1 MKYPALIYL
10 TYLVLLTVALGATAC
25 AEEECTNLD
34 DPVLNVEFRTF
45 QNNPVTNLPRE
56 RGDTVVIRH
65 LYGVGRPLTD
75 SLVRGTNRNRA
86 SVLLPLSQLNDVTAF
101 RMIYHLREDTN
112 RQEATITV
120 RYRRESFFVSDVCGF
135 NVRFRDL
142 TVDPIPSNPAFDSI
156 RVINNVISET
166 NTNAV
171 NIRMYFKT
179 K

>member
-10 TYLVLLTVALGATAC
+10 TYLALLAVALLATAC

-45 QNNPVTNLPRE
+45 QLNPATNLLRE

-65 LYGVGRPLTD
+65 LYGVGRSLTD
-75 SLVRGTNRNRA
+75 SLVRGTNRNRTNL
-86 SVLLPLSQLNDVTAF
+86 LLPLSQTTNESAF
-101 RMIYHLREDTN
+101 RMIYNIPGNDTVREVTF
-112 RQEATITV
+112 TV

-142 TVDPIPSNPAFDSI
+142 EVDPLLPSAPFDSI
-156 RVINNVISET
+156 KVINNVISET

-171 NIRMYFKT
+171 NIRMYF
-179 K
+179 

>member
-10 TYLVLLTVALGATAC
+10 TYLALLAVTLLATAC

-45 QNNPVTNLPRE
+45 QPNPNNLSILRE
-56 RGDTVVIRH
+56 RADTVVIRS
-65 LYGVGRPLTD
+65 LYGVGRPSTD
-75 SLVRGTNRNRA
+75 TLVTGNRT
-86 SVLLPLSQLNDVTAF
+86 SVLLPLSHRNDTTAF
-101 RMIYHLREDTN
+101 RMVYHLREDTT
-112 RQEATITV
+112 RREATITV
-120 RYRRESFFVSDVCGF
+120 QYRRESFFVSDVCGF
-135 NVRFRDL
+135 NVRFLDL
-142 TVDPIPSNPAFDSI
+142 TVARIDTNAAFDSI

-171 NIRMYFKT
+171 NIRMYFKS

>member
-1 MKYPALIYL
+1 MKHPVL
-10 TYLVLLTVALGATAC
+10 TYLTLLALTLLAAAC

-45 QNNPVTNLPRE
+45 QRNTFGIPRE
-56 RGDTVVIRH
+56 RADTLVIFKLH
-65 LYGVGRPLTD
+65 GVGSPAVD
-75 SLVRGTNRNRA
+75 SLDTLVAGNRT
-86 SVLLPLSQLNDVTAF
+86 SVLLPLSHENDQSAF
-101 RMIYHLREDTN
+101 RMVYRLREDTTIMR
-112 RQEATITV
+112 RQAIITV
-120 RYRRESFFVSDVCGF
+120 QYRRESFFVSDECGF

-142 TVDPIPSNPAFDSI
+142 TVERLPSDPAFDSI
-156 RVINNVISET
+156 RVINNAISET

>member
-10 TYLVLLTVALGATAC
+10 TYLVLLAVALLATAC

-45 QNNPVTNLPRE
+45 QLNSFNVFRE
-56 RGDTVVIRH
+56 RTDTVVIRH
-65 LYGVGRPLTD
+65 LYGVGRPSTD
-75 SLVRGTNRNRA
+75 SLVTGTNRQRT
-86 SVLLPLSQLNDVTAF
+86 SVLLPLSQINDVTAF
-101 RMIYHLREDTN
+101 RMIYHLREDTT
-112 RQEATITV
+112 RREATITV
-120 RYRRESFFVSDVCGF
+120 RYRREPFFVSDVCGF

-142 TVDPIPSNPAFDSI
+142 TVDSIPPSPAFDSI

-171 NIRMYFKT
+171 NIRMYFKNQ
-179 K
+179 

>member
-1 MKYPALIYL
+1 MKYPALLYL
-10 TYLVLLTVALGATAC
+10 TYLCLLAVALLATAC

-45 QNNPVTNLPRE
+45 QINPLTNLLRE

-65 LYGVGRPLTD
+65 LYGVGRPTTD
-75 SLVRGTNRNRA
+75 SLVTGSNRQRT
-86 SVLLPLSQLNDVTAF
+86 SLLLPLSQTNDVTAF
-101 RMIYHLREDTN
+101 RMIYNLREDTA
-112 RQEATITV
+112 RRELTFTV

-142 TVDPIPSNPAFDSI
+142 TVDPIPRSAPFDSI

-166 NTNAV
+166 NTNAA
-171 NIRMYFKT
+171 NIRMYF
-179 K
+179 

>member
-10 TYLVLLTVALGATAC
+10 TYLALLAVALGVTAC

-45 QNNPVTNLPRE
+45 QDNSFGVPRE
-56 RGDTVVIRH
+56 RGDTLVIRH
-65 LYGVGRPLTD
+65 LYGVGQPPTD
-75 SLVRGTNRNRA
+75 SLVTGTNRSRT
-86 SVLLPLSQLNDVTAF
+86 SILLPLSQRNDVTAF
-101 RMIYHLREDTN
+101 RMIYNLREDTT
-112 RQEATITV
+112 RQEAVITV

-142 TVDPIPSNPAFDSI
+142 EVDSIPPNAAFDSI
-156 RVINNVISET
+156 KVINKLISET

>member
-1 MKYPALIYL
+1 MKHPVL
-10 TYLVLLTVALGATAC
+10 TYLTLLALTLLVAAC

-45 QNNPVTNLPRE
+45 QRNTFNIPRE
-56 RGDTVVIRH
+56 RADTLVIFDLR
-65 LYGVGRPLTD
+65 GVGSPSPDTLAQGNR
-75 SLVRGTNRNRA
+75 TN
-86 SVLLPLSQLNDVTAF
+86 VLLRLSHGTDESAF
-101 RMIYHLREDTN
+101 RMVYRLRE
-112 RQEATITV
+112 EAATTRREAVITV

-142 TVDPIPSNPAFDSI
+142 TVDPLPPNPAFDSI
-156 RVINNVISET
+156 RVINDVISET

-179 K
+179 Q

>member
-1 MKYPALIYL
+1 MKYPALLYL
-10 TYLVLLTVALGATAC
+10 TYLALLAVTLLATAC

-45 QNNPVTNLPRE
+45 QLNPVTNLFRE
-56 RGDTVVIRH
+56 RGDTVVIRN
-65 LYGVGRPLTD
+65 LYGVGRPSTD
-75 SLVRGTNRNRA
+75 TLATGDRS
-86 SVLLPLSQLNDVTAF
+86 SVLLPLSQLNDVSAF
-101 RMIYHLREDTN
+101 RMIYHLREDTT

-120 RYRRESFFVSDVCGF
+120 RYQRESFFVSDVCGF

-142 TVDPIPSNPAFDSI
+142 TVARIDTNAAFDSI
-156 RVINNVISET
+156 RVINNLISET

-171 NIRMYFKT
+171 NIRMYFKS

>member
-10 TYLVLLTVALGATAC
+10 TYLALLAVALLATAC

-45 QNNPVTNLPRE
+45 QVNPATNLLRE

-75 SLVRGTNRNRA
+75 SLVRGTNRNRTNL
-86 SVLLPLSQLNDVTAF
+86 LLPLSQLNDVTAF
-101 RMIYHLREDTN
+101 RMIYHLREDTT
-112 RQEATITV
+112 RREAVITV

-142 TVDPIPSNPAFDSI
+142 TVARIDTNAAFDSI
-156 RVINNVISET
+156 RVINNLISET

-171 NIRMYFKT
+171 NIRMYFKS